1 MNENQNNGQ
10 TTTAELPKSDHDY
23 RISNGDKVSLIGID
37 IYSSPDLSQKEYGLY
52 IYDGTASRPLGN
64 ERYQNL
70 AEALQA
76 ERGQIKSEI
85 ERGAKVERKERE
97 GAPKT
102 ENQTPITRTQ
112 KDKPEHSAD
121 KPHHQ
126 SKDTKQSDRPDN
138 KAPEQEGKKV
148 EDTKPNPEKR
158 QDTRGDSQK
167 PQSENENGINW
178 GTVAESAG
186 STILEGAG
194 IAAAG
199 AGLVALGAVSAPFL
213 LGAGLA
219 FSIGMGINTFFS
231 RANEAMDSGEEDYFG
246 RAAAAGF
253 SDMVPLV
260 DVVGIG
266 EAATGFNY
274 MTGQEMTQQERSE
287 KLGGVMG
294 GAAMDF
300 APIAGVLTPKTKKTQ
315 QKDFVNDVSKEFKKS
330 FKEADGKDKMTKSI
344 NAHKATQNKI
354 EKKYGKDQI
363 TNEPELGI
371 THFGLD
377 PNGKVRFNMG
387 AKGDIANTKLNVL
400 VELKS
405 YVKLNER
412 GQIEVNKKV
421 GKEWM
426 TTYTNQIFSL
436 ELNAKINRDQLTVVI
451 TSNGDKIKYN
461 PNKDR
466 WTKMK

>member
-1 MNENQNNGQ
+1 MDENQNNGQ
-10 TTTAELPKSDHDY
+10 TATPELPKSDHDY

-52 IYDGTASRPLGN
+52 RHDGTASRPLGN
-64 ERYQNL
+64 ERYQSL

-102 ENQTPITRTQ
+102 ENKTPITRTQ
-112 KDKPEHSAD
+112 KDKPEYSAD

-126 SKDTKQSDRPDN
+126 SKDKKQSDRPDN

-186 STILEGAG
+186 STILKGAG

-213 LGAGLA
+213 IGAGLA
-219 FSIGMGINTFFS
+219 FSIGMGVNTFFT
-231 RANEAMDSGEEDYFG
+231 RANEAMDAGEDDYLG
-246 RAAAAGF
+246 NAAAAGI
-253 SDMVPLV
+253 SDMVPLI

-287 KLGGVMG
+287 KLGGVIG

-300 APIAGVLTPKTKKTQ
+300 IPVAGVVSSKAKKSKSSKQLSAKEKKMLEQYDEGITSFTLTNSVKNKERHHAVLQALFKRLKDPEVASFIHAGPSLPMTKKLHQ
-315 QKDFVNDVSKEFKKS
+315 QIHKELNEILRSEGFMNR
-330 FKEADGKDKMTKSI
+330 A
-344 NAHKATQNKI
+344 
-354 EKKYGKDQI
+354 
-363 TNEPELGI
+363 NEPKNELSKAEFREALQTI
-371 THFGLD
+371 NEYYYQKANDNPTNTNYSKLSEAVTTFILTLEKAGL
-377 PNGKVRFNMG
+377 
-387 AKGDIANTKLNVL
+387 I
-400 VELKS
+400 
-405 YVKLNER
+405 
-412 GQIEVNKKV
+412 
-421 GKEWM
+421 
-426 TTYTNQIFSL
+426 
-436 ELNAKINRDQLTVVI
+436 
-451 TSNGDKIKYN
+451 
-461 PNKDR
+461 
-466 WTKMK
+466 